1 MRIEEEATLKSV
13 LKSGVSLFL
22 GAGFSVLS
30 KDIDKKTYQLEISYS
45 KN

>member
-30 KDIDKKTYQLEISYS
+30 KTNYKKSRG
-45 KN
+45 

>member
-22 GAGFSVLS
+22 GGSL
-30 KDIDKKTYQLEISYS
+30 YNEIAHL